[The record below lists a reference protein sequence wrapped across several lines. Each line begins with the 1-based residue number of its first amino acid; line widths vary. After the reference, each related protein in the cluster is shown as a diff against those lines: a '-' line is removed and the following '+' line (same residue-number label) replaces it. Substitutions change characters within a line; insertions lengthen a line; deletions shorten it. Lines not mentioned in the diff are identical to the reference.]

1 MPADTGSESG
11 RKSHHGHGSDN
22 HHAHMIADF
31 RRRFWVSL
39 VLTVP
44 IVVLAPLVQ
53 EWLGYELRFP
63 GDRYVQFGLATLLFF
78 YGGWPFLKGM
88 VDELRQKQPGMMTL
102 IALAIA
108 VAYGYS
114 SAVVFGLEGK
124 IFFWELASLITVMLL
139 GHWIEMRSVMGAS
152 RALEE
157 LAELMPSE
165 AWRITEDG
173 EREAVPID
181 ELKAGDRLLV
191 RPGEKIPADGRIV
204 EGDSQV
210 NESMLTGESRPVP
223 KKAGEEVIGGSVN
236 GSGTLQVEVEHT
248 GEGAYLS
255 KVIGM
260 VEEAQKSPSKTQN
273 LADRAAAWLFYIA
286 LGAGVLTLI
295 AWLSAGKAFE
305 YALERTVTVMVI
317 ACPHALGLA
326 IPLVVAIST
335 AVSARNGLLIR
346 NRTAFEQTRKL
357 TTVLFDKTGTL
368 TRGEFGLTRYASLLE
383 GLSDEELLQRAAA
396 VEQHSEHPIAAGIV
410 RKAEAAE
417 LALSEPAGF
426 RNLTGRG
433 VQASLDGRDIQIG
446 GPGLL
451 EELGLEAPGEAF
463 EREDETVVFLVQD
476 GRLAGFLALAD
487 EIREDAYEAV
497 AALKA
502 AGLKVVMATGDRE
515 PVAAAVSAELELDD
529 YYAEVLP
536 EDKQRIIRD
545 LQDQGE
551 CVAMTGDGV
560 NDAPALAQADVGIA
574 VGSGTDVA
582 AETADIILVHSNP
595 RDVVQLIDFGKA
607 TYRKMIQNLLWA
619 TGYNALA
626 IPLAAGVLVSAGMV
640 LSPAVGAVLMSLS
653 TVIVAAN
660 AQLLKRQM
668 KSRD

>member
-1 MPADTGSESG
+1 LE
-11 RKSHHGHGSDN
+11 
-22 HHAHMIADF
+22 
-31 RRRFWVSL
+31 
-39 VLTVP
+39 
-44 IVVLAPLVQ
+44 
-53 EWLGYELRFP
+53 P
-63 GDRYVQFGLATLLFF
+63 GDRV
-78 YGGWPFLKGM
+78 
-88 VDELRQKQPGMMTL
+88 
-102 IALAIA
+102 
-108 VAYGYS
+108 
-114 SAVVFGLEGK
+114 
-124 IFFWELASLITVMLL
+124 
-139 GHWIEMRSVMGAS
+139 
-152 RALEE
+152 
-157 LAELMPSE
+157 
-165 AWRITEDG
+165 
-173 EREAVPID
+173 
-181 ELKAGDRLLV
+181 LV

-204 EGDSQV
+204 EGESQV

-223 KKAGEEVIGGSVN
+223 KKAGEDVIGGSVN
-236 GSGTLQVEVEHT
+236 GAGTLQVEVEHT

-260 VEEAQKSPSKTQN
+260 VEEAQKSRSKTQH

-295 AWLSAGKAFE
+295 AWLSAGELFE

-346 NRTAFEQTRKL
+346 NRTVFEQARKL

-368 TRGEFGLTRYASLLE
+368 TRGEFGLTRYASLLD
-383 GLSDEELLQRAAA
+383 GLSDQELLQRAAS

-410 RKAEAAE
+410 RKAESEA
-417 LALSEPAGF
+417 LSLSEPAEF
-426 RNLTGRG
+426 KNLTGRG
-433 VQASLDGRDIQIG
+433 VQVTLNGRDIQIG
-446 GPGLL
+446 GFALL
-451 EELGLEAPGEAF
+451 EAAGLEAPGEAF
-463 EREDETVVFLVQD
+463 QREDETVVFLIQE
-476 GRLAGFLALAD
+476 GRLAGYLALAD

-497 AALKA
+497 AELKA
-502 AGLKVVMATGDRE
+502 GGLKVIMATGDRE
-515 PVAAAVSAELELDD
+515 RVAAAVSAELELDD
-529 YYAEVLP
+529 YYAGVLP
-536 EDKQRIIRD
+536 EDKQRIVRD

-551 CVAMTGDGV
+551 YVAMTGDGV

-582 AETADIILVHSNP
+582 AETADIVLVRSNP
-595 RDVVQLIDFGKA
+595 RDVVQLISFGKA

-626 IPLAAGVLVSAGMV
+626 IPLAAGVLVSAGIV